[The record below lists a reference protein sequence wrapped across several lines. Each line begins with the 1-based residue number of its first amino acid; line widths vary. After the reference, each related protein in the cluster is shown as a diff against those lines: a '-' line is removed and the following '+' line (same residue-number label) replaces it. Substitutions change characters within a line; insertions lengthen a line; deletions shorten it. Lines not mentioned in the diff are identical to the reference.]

1 MAEAELDAGAEAGGC
16 GLERDR
22 ISSLLSSFEPS
33 FRMVRASLSLS
44 MRRRREGEE
53 EGEREREREGKGGRE
68 RGA

>member
-1 MAEAELDAGAEAGGC
+1 MAEAALDAGAEAGGC

-44 MRRRREGEE
+44 MRRRRE
-53 EGEREREREGKGGRE
+53 
-68 RGA
+68 